1 MLRVTEEIGE
11 GHEAGEH
18 EGDKSCLETHE
29 QQRAAGDF
37 NDARRA
43 EQRHKLHAGEHLH
56 MWNAEEFGGS
66 MRDKQEREDDPQK
79 PKHMRRETHGD
90 NR

>member
-37 NDARRA
+37 NDTRRA

-79 PKHMRRETHGD
+79 PKHMRRETPRD